1 MSAFLRIRLGTR
13 ASALARWQADWVT
26 ARLEEL
32 GVSVEQVPIT
42 TTGDRQQDPI
52 GAGTSFGLFTKEIQR
67 ALIDGIVDLA
77 VHSLKD
83 LPTAEVPG
91 LCLAAV
97 PTRAPVAD
105 VLVSR
110 RRASFD
116 ELPHGAMVGTGS
128 LRRRAQL
135 LHARPDL
142 QMKQL
147 RGNVD
152 TRLRKLDEGQYD
164 AIVLAEAGLGRLGL
178 ADRITQVLPLELM
191 LPAIGQGALGLE
203 TRRDNRPT
211 REVVEKLN
219 HAPSHAAVLAERA
232 LLAALEGGCL
242 APIAAWGRLEEGQLV
257 LTGRVLSPDG
267 SRKLEAVLSGPAGD
281 PLSLGRHVADA
292 LLEQGAA
299 ELVRLA
305 RGA

>member
-1 MSAFLRIRLGTR
+1 
-13 ASALARWQADWVT
+13 
-26 ARLEEL
+26 
-32 GVSVEQVPIT
+32 
-42 TTGDRQQDPI
+42 
-52 GAGTSFGLFTKEIQR
+52 
-67 ALIDGIVDLA
+67 
-77 VHSLKD
+77 
-83 LPTAEVPG
+83 
-91 LCLAAV
+91 
-97 PTRAPVAD
+97 
-105 VLVSR
+105 
-110 RRASFD
+110 
-116 ELPHGAMVGTGS
+116 
-128 LRRRAQL
+128 
-135 LHARPDL
+135 
-142 QMKQL
+142 MKQL